1 MSYPRVQLLPA
12 AVWKKEKNKGMA
24 LQKYV
29 QDLLHYRYIQ
39 GDLEEL
45 EDVFIAA

>member
-1 MSYPRVQLLPA
+1 MGVH
-12 AVWKKEKNKGMA
+12 
-24 LQKYV
+24 KYV

-45 EDVFIAA
+45 EDVLIAA

>member
-1 MSYPRVQLLPA
+1 MRVT
-12 AVWKKEKNKGMA
+12 NKAMA

-29 QDLLHYRYIQ
+29 QDLLHYRYTQ

-45 EDVFIAA
+45 DDVLIAA

>member
-1 MSYPRVQLLPA
+1 M
-12 AVWKKEKNKGMA
+12 GIH
-24 LQKYV
+24 KYV

-45 EDVFIAA
+45 EDVLIAA

>member
-1 MSYPRVQLLPA
+1 MSYPRVQPQL
-12 AVWKKEKNKGMA
+12 AVPSRKVNNKVMA

-45 EDVFIAA
+45 EDIFIAA

>member
-1 MSYPRVQLLPA
+1 MLYPRAQLLPV
-12 AVWKKEKNKGMA
+12 AVLRKENNKEMA

-29 QDLLHYRYIQ
+29 QDLLHYHYMQ

-45 EDVFIAA
+45 EDIFIAA